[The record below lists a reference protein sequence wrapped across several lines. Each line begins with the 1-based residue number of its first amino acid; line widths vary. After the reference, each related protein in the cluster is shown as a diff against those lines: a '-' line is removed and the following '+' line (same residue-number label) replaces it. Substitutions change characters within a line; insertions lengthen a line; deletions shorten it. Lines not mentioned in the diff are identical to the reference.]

1 MTTFYLHNLS
11 TKITSKSHIQASIK
25 IVKNVD
31 NLCTMSN
38 SKTVKLK
45 QHSTKQYNTK
55 HMQFCN
61 VYIRHIHPW

>member
-1 MTTFYLHNLS
+1 MKTFYLHNLS
-11 TKITSKSHIQASIK
+11 TKITSKSLAQSKVQASIK

-45 QHSTKQYNTK
+45 QHSTKQHSTK
-55 HMQFCN
+55 HA
-61 VYIRHIHPW
+61 IL